1 MKTAVRF
8 PLFVAFSA
16 LLIAAPGVFAQEEAA
31 PPPSLAQFDED
42 VAVCRRVIRQY
53 CAIVQDMMK
62 EKELDAAKQAQG
74 LALLAE
80 ARKQWAGIQQTY
92 AANPPAE
99 YAGYKVFRARLQ
111 DVANSAEDMER
122 ALAAGDPRRSMLACG
137 YGCGLFVT
145 WHEEN
150 GMNYSLDK
158 LFHLRK
164 TGKTAEATFHARGMD
179 AVRLLLPVLLRQRD
193 DVLLAPLP
201 WPEGDARNEAY
212 LDGVRALSAELDRM
226 ALATS
231 RGDAPTVGAILGQI
245 TPLVN
250 KPYGIAL

>member
-1 MKTAVRF
+1 MKKSILFAISGLMAGMTALAEM
-8 PLFVAFSA
+8 P
-16 LLIAAPGVFAQEEAA
+16 AAPQ
-31 PPPSLAQFDED
+31 PSLAKFDED
-42 VAVCRRVIRQY
+42 VAACRRVIRQY

-62 EKELDAAKQAQG
+62 EKELDAAKQEQG
-74 LALLAE
+74 LALLAD
-80 ARKQWAGIQQTY
+80 ARGQWAEIQKTY
-92 AANPPAE
+92 AENPPAE
-99 YAGYKVFRARLQ
+99 YAGYKAFRARLQ
-111 DVANSAEDMER
+111 DVANSAEDMEK

-137 YGCGLFVT
+137 YGCGLFVGL
-145 WHEEN
+145 HEDN
-150 GMNYSLDK
+150 GLSYALDK

-164 TGKTAEATFHARGMD
+164 TGKTAESVFNSRGMD
-179 AVRLLLPVLLRQRD
+179 AARPLLPVLLRQRD

-212 LDGVRALSAELDRM
+212 LDGVRVLSAELDRL
-226 ALATS
+226 ALAAA